1 MIPEYKYQVKD
12 YSIIT
17 PPFKDYIVKPSM
29 RLVPWWIP
37 ANIITLLSNLCMYVA
52 LALALYS
59 KLNPTWNYFLCAFL
73 IFGYALGDHIDGM
86 QAKRTKTSSAL
97 GEFFDHYLDAF
108 NTGILLMIII
118 ALFGV
123 TNPYLIGFFLCAN
136 YLAHASVFYEQ
147 HKTGWL
153 IFEKIGS
160 LEAVL
165 LTSVILLASCISP
178 ISRFLWWTPLMN
190 LKVIEFIFLVST
202 VGTVATFVKT
212 VIRGKIIEIKFY
224 LFCVLLI
231 ITTILGVVL
240 LTNLE
245 LLFIIT
251 LYSAF
256 YIGSLMKCHL
266 ADGIERLADFVVP
279 AVLVLAYFFSAF
291 YTCRTGFLLTFF
303 LLGCTLYLAI
313 STIYILRSFWVWTNP
328 KEHVL

>member
-17 PPFKDYIVKPSM
+17 PPFKEYIVKPLM
-29 RLVPWWIP
+29 HFIPWWIP
-37 ANIITLLSNLCMYVA
+37 ANIITLLSNACMY
-52 LALALYS
+52 LALAVA
-59 KLNPTWNYFLCAFL
+59 LNSNLNATWNYFLCALL
-73 IFGYALGDHIDGM
+73 IFGYAVGDHIDGM

-123 TNPYLIGFFLCAN
+123 TNAYLIAFFLCAN

-165 LTSVILLASCISP
+165 LTSTILLASCISP
-178 ISRFLWWTPLMN
+178 VSHFLLSTPFFG
-190 LKVIEFIFLVST
+190 LKIIELVFLIST

-212 VIRGKIIEIKFY
+212 IVRGKIVEIKFY
-224 LFCVLLI
+224 IFCVLLI
-231 ITTILGVVL
+231 ITSILGVIML
-240 LTNLE
+240 SNLT
-245 LLFIIT
+245 LFFVTT

-266 ADGIERLADFVVP
+266 ADGIERLADYVVP
-279 AVLVLAYFFSAF
+279 LVLVLAYFFPMF
-291 YTCRTGFLLTFF
+291 YSCRTGLILTLF
-303 LLGCTLYLAI
+303 LLGCTLYVAI
-313 STIYILRSFWVWTNP
+313 STVYILRSFWVWTNP
-328 KEHVL
+328 KESV